1 MVKSGQRNII
11 FYDITAGILI
21 VIWLKH
27 QFVAVFVLI
36 FIQIQIV
43 NLNTGFL
50 KWTHFVLQFLQNR
63 TKAVF
68 T

>member
-11 FYDITAGILI
+11 FYDTTI